1 MNGWNRPEFKRQ
13 AKICMRRYY
22 WTAVLACVI
31 VLLLQ
36 FSGTAG
42 TNNGAGSEDEPAAR
56 WSYSDG
62 NTVFDADSSEIPFL
76 DEYLDRFIYAQNG
89 KGVFYGIINSGVGML
104 LIAIILIRLALS
116 LLIINP
122 IRVGLSSFFYRNR
135 TVKTGIGELAFAFNR
150 KDFWPVVKAML
161 RREISII
168 LWSLLLVVPG
178 IIKAYEYSMVEYILA
193 ENPSMS
199 SKEVLDLSRQ
209 MTAGH
214 KGDLFVLDLSFFG
227 WFLLG
232 QFTLGLSDIFYTNPY
247 RYATSA
253 EAYAFLKNRIR
264 TEASQDA
271 AF

>member
-1 MNGWNRPEFKRQ
+1 
-13 AKICMRRYY
+13 
-22 WTAVLACVI
+22 
-31 VLLLQ
+31 
-36 FSGTAG
+36 
-42 TNNGAGSEDEPAAR
+42 
-56 WSYSDG
+56 
-62 NTVFDADSSEIPFL
+62 
-76 DEYLDRFIYAQNG
+76 
-89 KGVFYGIINSGVGML
+89 ML

-150 KDFWPVVKAML
+150 KDFWSVVKAML

>member
-1 MNGWNRPEFKRQ
+1 
-13 AKICMRRYY
+13 MRRYY

-76 DEYLDRFIYAQNG
+76 DEYLDRFMYAQNG

-135 TVKTGIGELAFAFNR
+135 TVKTGIGELAFAF
-150 KDFWPVVKAML
+150 
-161 RREISII
+161 
-168 LWSLLLVVPG
+168 
-178 IIKAYEYSMVEYILA
+178 
-193 ENPSMS
+193 
-199 SKEVLDLSRQ
+199 
-209 MTAGH
+209 
-214 KGDLFVLDLSFFG
+214 
-227 WFLLG
+227 
-232 QFTLGLSDIFYTNPY
+232 
-247 RYATSA
+247 
-253 EAYAFLKNRIR
+253 
-264 TEASQDA
+264 
-271 AF
+271 